1 MVTLNNCDELLSFMY
16 SNYDSPYQGYVEF
29 QGDIVSI
36 DGMSP
41 SVDMVIVSPKY
52 KRTAFIVG
60 KTTIDGYFMLS
71 IVKDWAFMDELPS
84 VVLPEY
90 VKVELIATIKGE
102 W

>member
-1 MVTLNNCDELLSFMY
+1 MVTLMNCDELLSFMY
-16 SNYDSPYQGYVEF
+16 SNYETPYQGYLEF
-29 QGDIVSI
+29 QGDILPMN
-36 DGMSP
+36 GMSP
-41 SVDMVIVSPKY
+41 SVDMIIVSPKF

-60 KTTIDGYFMLS
+60 PTVDDEFKLS

-90 VKVELIATIKGE
+90 VKIELIETIKGN

>member
-29 QGDIVSI
+29 QGDII
-36 DGMSP
+36 PMNGMSP
-41 SVDMVIVSPKY
+41 SVDMIIVSPKF
-52 KRTAFIVG
+52 KRTAFILGPTVDDEF
-60 KTTIDGYFMLS
+60 KLS
-71 IVKDWAFMDELPS
+71 IVKDCAFMDELPS

-90 VKVELIATIKGE
+90 IKIELIATIKGE

>member
-29 QGDIVSI
+29 QGDII
-36 DGMSP
+36 PMNGMSP
-41 SVDMVIVSPKY
+41 SVDMIIVSPKY

-60 KTTIDGYFMLS
+60 PTVDDEFKLS
-71 IVKDWAFMDELPS
+71 IVKGCAFMDELPS

>member
-29 QGDIVSI
+29 QGDII
-36 DGMSP
+36 PMNGMSP
-41 SVDMVIVSPKY
+41 NVDMIIVSPKF
-52 KRTAFIVG
+52 KRTAFIIGPTVDDEF
-60 KTTIDGYFMLS
+60 KLS

-90 VKVELIATIKGE
+90 VKGELIETIKGN

>member
-1 MVTLNNCDELLSFMY
+1 MVNISNCDELLSFMY

-29 QGDIVSI
+29 QGDIISMN
-36 DGMSP
+36 GMSP
-41 SVDMVIVSPKY
+41 SVDMIIVSPKF

-60 KTTIDGYFMLS
+60 KTIDSEFILS
-71 IVKDWAFMDELPS
+71 VVKDWTFMDELPS